1 MIQQGRWKEVSRLY
15 HAALARSGD
24 DRRAFLEQACTGDEA
39 LRAEIESLLGSDA
52 AAGDFMELPAAA
64 VMAGTLE
71 ADMVSLVGR
80 QLASYRI
87 DALLGTGGMGEV
99 YRATDTRLNRTV
111 ALKILPQHLREVPD
125 LRERFER
132 EARAVAMLRHPHV
145 CVLHDIGEDD
155 GIAFLVM
162 EFLDGETL
170 AERLTRGSLGRD
182 ELFHNAIDV
191 ADALVETHRQGVVHG
206 DLKPGNIMLTAEG
219 AKLLDFGLATL
230 SPAAASSGVTGGAEA
245 GSSAKAAGGTL
256 PYMAPEQLEGRATD
270 HRIDIFAFG
279 AILYEAIAG
288 RKAFDG
294 HDPRA
299 PHPTVVASPPPP
311 FAPNAPA
318 WATELEPFIARCL
331 AREPEQRWTSTFD
344 MADELRRIS
353 IGSDEATSRS
363 IGRTRARARWGTAVA
378 AAAAMVI
385 ALWWVADRSSSPGT
399 PPLEDQSRV
408 TLTLGNMRRVT
419 SDDQL
424 EIDPAFSPDGRFV
437 AYAAGTVTGMRIFV
451 RPVGE
456 GVARPLTADADALEF
471 HPRWSPDGREI
482 LYVTPGGVFVTAVS
496 DRDTRK
502 VDSPSDAAGSY
513 SATTSSAARRIFS
526 SAIWSPDGRRIA
538 IAYGGSLTIVPTD
551 GVGHRQHIADSPY
564 ELHSCDW
571 STGGRWIV
579 CVSGNWSFPGPG
591 GYFGNISPSA
601 LVLIPVAGGPLVAL
615 TTRTAIHRS
624 PVWSKDGRRLYFV
637 SNQHGLSDIYSMDAT
652 ERGAARGDP
661 VRVTAGLGVY
671 SIAVSSNGRQLAYA
685 AYSSRSNIWSV
696 RIPSKGTV
704 SLSSGRAVTSGNQT
718 IEAMRVTRDGRWL
731 LYDSNLHGKN
741 FDIFRLALGDGRIER
756 LTTDPDDEFAPD
768 LSDDGQWLAYHSWH
782 TGSRDIVVKRLDGPR
797 LDQVTATPSQES
809 FPAWSPDGRS
819 LVFLDQFSGSTGAFL
834 VRREPGGG
842 WSAPVLLRA
851 GTSRVSW
858 SPDGR
863 FLTYAV
869 GGNVEILPIHS
880 RVAELVYAP
889 ATAGVDPAARSVQF
903 GPDGRTLFFKSH
915 DDHGLASLWSIA
927 VRGGKPR
934 RLITLDDPARPSSR
948 SEFAVDGKRL
958 YFAIE
963 NRGSTIWVT
972 DVTER

>member
-1 MIQQGRWKEVSRLY
+1 MPVIDQGRWKDVSRLY
-15 HAALARSGD
+15 HAALERSAD
-24 DRRAFLEQACTGDEA
+24 DRRAFLEQACAGDEA
-39 LRAEIESLLGSDA
+39 LRGEIESLLGSEA
-52 AAGDFMELPAAA
+52 AAGDFMERPAAG
-64 VMAGTLE
+64 VMAGALE
-71 ADMVSLVGR
+71 ADLVSLVGR

-132 EARAVAMLRHPHV
+132 EARAVAMLRHPHI

-162 EFLDGETL
+162 ELLDGETL
-170 AERLTRGSLGRD
+170 AERLTRGPLGRG
-182 ELFHNAIDV
+182 ELFRSAIDI
-191 ADALVETHRQGVVHG
+191 ADALVETHRHGVVHG
-206 DLKPGNIMLTAEG
+206 DLKPGNIMLTGDG

-230 SPAAASSGVTGGAEA
+230 SPVAAANGAA
-245 GSSAKAAGGTL
+245 GAAEPGPSARAGGTL

-279 AILYEAIAG
+279 AILYETITG

-299 PHPTVVASPPPP
+299 PHPTVVVSPPPAL
-311 FAPNAPA
+311 APAAPA

-331 AREPEQRWTSTFD
+331 AHEPEQRWTSTFD

-353 IGSDEATSRS
+353 IGPDETTARS
-363 IGRTRARARWGTAVA
+363 IERGRAWVWWGA
-378 AAAAMVI
+378 AAAAAILVL
-385 ALWWVADRSSSPGT
+385 ALWSIADRWSSSGT
-399 PPLEDQSRV
+399 SAVADQSRV

-451 RPVGE
+451 RPVSD
-456 GVARPLTADADALEF
+456 GVARPLTAEANALEF

-482 LYVTPGGVFVTAVS
+482 LYVTLGGVFVTAVS
-496 DRDTRK
+496 GRGTRR

-538 IAYGGSLTIVPTD
+538 IAYGGSLTIVPAAGA
-551 GVGHRQHIADSPY
+551 GVRQRIADSPY

-571 STGGRWIV
+571 SPGGRWIA

-601 LVLIPVAGGPLVAL
+601 LVLIPAAGGPLVDL
-615 TTRTAIHRS
+615 MTRADIHRS
-624 PVWSKDGRRLYFV
+624 PVWSKDGQRLYFV
-637 SNQHGLSDIYSMDAT
+637 SNRQGPSDIYSMEVT
-652 ERGAARGDP
+652 EAGAVRDEP
-661 VRVTAGLGVY
+661 IRVTTGLGVY
-671 SIAVSSNGRQLAYA
+671 SIAFSSNGRQLAYA

-704 SLSSGRAVTSGNQT
+704 TLSSGRAVTSGNQT

-731 LYDSNLHGKN
+731 LYDSNLHGS
-741 FDIFRLALGDGRIER
+741 FDIFRLALADGRIER
-756 LTTDPDDEFAPD
+756 LTTDPDHEFAPD
-768 LSDDGQWLAYHSWH
+768 LSADGQSLAYHSWR

-809 FPAWSPDGRS
+809 FPAWSPDFRS
-819 LVFLDQFSGSTGAFL
+819 LAFLDQFSVSTGAFL
-834 VRREPGGG
+834 VRRQPGGG
-842 WSAPVLLRA
+842 WSAPELLRA

-869 GGNVEILPIHS
+869 GGNVEVLPIDS
-880 RVAELVYAP
+880 RVPELVYAP
-889 ATAGVDPAARSVQF
+889 ATPAVDPAARSVQF

-915 DDHGLASLWSIA
+915 DDHGIASLWSIA
-927 VRGGKPR
+927 VTGGKPR